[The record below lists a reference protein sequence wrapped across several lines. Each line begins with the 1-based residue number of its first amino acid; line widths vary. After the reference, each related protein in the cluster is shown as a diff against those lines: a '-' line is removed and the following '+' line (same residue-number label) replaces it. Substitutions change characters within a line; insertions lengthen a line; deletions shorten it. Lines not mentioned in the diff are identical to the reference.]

1 MEITYNDFVR
11 VVPSAMMPDET
22 LFSAMQGFVDDSCRR
37 VRQFLGAELYDSISA
52 VDPNLTVLETDRE
65 GTLAQACVRY
75 ICARAYYEASAHL
88 DLVLTA
94 TGFGVVNNDNVVP
107 ASADRVKALRD
118 RLSRQM
124 SDYYDEIK
132 AAARY
137 FDTWT
142 TPANIRIYFASL
154 FWCARH
160 LRRLGIAEPTQGDL
174 IERRPAIMSAEA
186 KLRALISSELFAAL
200 CKTEA
205 TASTT
210 EVEAEAIDLCR
221 DYIADIVCSQPH
233 ADIVVV
239 RDRLLAHLEANI
251 SDFPAYAASANYK
264 ANHFD
269 NYQNEKDDTCYFFG

>member
-1 MEITYNDFVR
+1 MTITYKDFVR
-11 VVPSAMMPDET
+11 VVPSSIMPDED
-22 LFSAMQGFVDDSCRR
+22 LFNSMQGFVDDSCRR
-37 VRQFLGAELYDSISA
+37 VRRFLGPELYDSIAA
-52 VDPNLTVLETDRE
+52 VNSDLGVPESDHE
-65 GTLAQACVRY
+65 GILAQACVRY

-124 SDYYDEIK
+124 SNYYDEVK
-132 AAARY
+132 SAARY
-137 FDTWT
+137 FETWT

-154 FWCARH
+154 FWRARH

-174 IERRPAIMSAEA
+174 VERRPAIMAAES
-186 KLRALISSELFAAL
+186 KLRALISTELFYAL
-200 CKTEA
+200 CKAEA

-221 DYIADIVCSQPH
+221 DYIADVVCSQPVE
-233 ADIVVV
+233 DIAVD
-239 RDRLLAHLEANI
+239 RDRILAHLEANL
-251 SDFPAYAASANYK
+251 SEFPAYSASSNYK

-269 NYQNEKDDTCYFFG
+269 HYQNQKDDTCYFFG